1 MCRPMRPDEN
11 YRRRLIMLCVL
22 LDLCSCSKASLASP
36 SPDISTPERC
46 HPEDVLLTDRSN
58 PCRRVAGRAA
68 QVDKLV
74 LGVAQGVRYEASL
87 RLVKLGFTVHEEWLQ
102 FQGAAEQ
109 DGQAQRISFAV
120 PPLPAGRYKE
130 HFDVYDACGLSASLS
145 ACNEDDQRLR
155 LLCKMNIVVDVD
167 EAVQG
172 HSIYPVSVPLAS
184 AAPLPESSV
193 CKVQT
198 FNSPPVCVCVCVCV
212 CMAVCLMLIAY

>member
-102 FQGAAEQ
+102 FYGAVEQ
-109 DGQAQRISFAV
+109 DGQAQRISLAV

-155 LLCKMNIVVDVD
+155 LLCKIN
-167 EAVQG
+167 
-172 HSIYPVSVPLAS
+172 HSGR
-184 AAPLPESSV
+184 
-193 CKVQT
+193 CG
-198 FNSPPVCVCVCVCV
+198 
-212 CMAVCLMLIAY
+212 

>member
-11 YRRRLIMLCVL
+11 YRRRLIMVCVL

-46 HPEDVLLTDRSN
+46 HPEDVLLTDRST

-74 LGVAQGVRYEASL
+74 LGISQGVRYEASL

-130 HFDVYDACGLSASLS
+130 HFDVYDGCGLSASLS
-145 ACNEDDQRLR
+145 TYNEDDQRLR
-155 LLCKMNIVVDVD
+155 LLSKMNIAIDLE

-172 HSIYPVSVPLAS
+172 HSIYRV
-184 AAPLPESSV
+184 
-193 CKVQT
+193 
-198 FNSPPVCVCVCVCV
+198 
-212 CMAVCLMLIAY
+212 

>member
-1 MCRPMRPDEN
+1 MQ
-11 YRRRLIMLCVL
+11 LQQ
-22 LDLCSCSKASLASP
+22 S
-36 SPDISTPERC
+36 ISRFA
-46 HPEDVLLTDRSN
+46 
-58 PCRRVAGRAA
+58 VARQQHARALPPRGRAA
-68 QVDKLV
+68 YGQVESLQ
-74 LGVAQGVRYEASL
+74 ACSRASCASGQVSARCCPGCPLRSQL

-172 HSIYPVSVPLAS
+172 HSVYRVSIPRAS